1 MITEFVNGYNVT
13 GNHGTGS
20 ERRYHVCDAAGKV
33 LIRSAVGKVH
43 AMAIAAARPPGDV
56 PDPEA
61 VRKAAAV
68 LAAAMPL
75 KVVTP
80 PPQKTAAKPKT
91 AKPKGAT

>member
-20 ERRYHVCDAAGKV
+20 ERKYHVCDAAGKV

-43 AMAIAAARPPGDV
+43 AIALAAARPLGDV
-56 PDPEA
+56 PEPKPEPEPA
-61 VRKAAAV
+61 
-68 LAAAMPL
+68 PL

-91 AKPKGAT
+91 ATRKEVK